1 MFPDLMIRNF
11 LILFLFLS
19 AEIILQGQEP
29 AYRINWNYEGQSFT
43 EFVKS
48 AESHYNLHFFYK
60 QEWVSNIR
68 LRKYDN
74 VNTVPQ
80 LLDNIFQN
88 SKIFHFIDKAG
99 NVILTRDYKVK
110 TSETVLLSGDK
121 FIPKTDYSK
130 QTEEQ
135 KFIENLQIEIGNP
148 ADKDKN
154 GKVVL
159 SGYVR
164 SKDSKEPIIG
174 ATVFVKE
181 LLTGSTTNEYGF
193 YAISLPR
200 GNYSLRF
207 TYIGMKETG
216 VKATINGSGK
226 LDIELKETLIPLR
239 ETVVTADKN
248 NVIQRFEVGL
258 EKLNMRTFKL
268 MPTALGETDILKGM
282 LLIPGVKTVGEGASG
297 FNVRGGATDQNLVLL
312 YGAPVFNTS
321 HFFGFF
327 SAVNSDIIKDVLL
340 YKGGIPAQYGGRIS
354 SVLDIISKDGNKEK
368 FKGNAGI
375 SPITTHLLV
384 EIPLIKEKLSLVMAG
399 RTTYSNWL
407 LGLMKDPTIRNS
419 KASFY
424 DFHGRMV
431 YEINNNNRV
440 ELSSYFSND
449 SFRFNSDTIYNYKN
463 QIIALKWRHTFN
475 INFIF
480 SLSANS
486 SIYSFNIDSKKDPVN
501 AFSLEHKINYSNLK
515 ADFNWYKINNHKF
528 NFGIDINRYSVLPGK
543 YMPASDSSII
553 APNIIETE
561 RAIESAL
568 YIEDKITLTD
578 YFSLNLGLRFGL
590 FSLYG
595 PKNILIYDPDQPLSQ
610 FSVTDTLRVKSGAV
624 YKTYAGPE
632 YRVSLNFKLSSNSS
646 FKVNYNRTR
655 QYLHLLTNTTS
666 ISPTDTWKLSDY
678 NLKPQTGDQ
687 YAIGYYV
694 QFPLAK
700 FELSAEIYYKRI
712 KDMIDFKGGT
722 NLVMNENIE
731 RDIINVTGK
740 AYGFEFMLK
749 RSFGKVN
756 WSTSYTYSRT
766 FVRSITKFSSDV
778 INGGKWFP
786 ASYDKPHDLTFM
798 FNYTL
803 TRRASFSLNYTY
815 NTGRPITYPVAVY
828 ENNNIIIIQYSDRN
842 QYRIPDYK
850 RLDISAR
857 LSGNLKSHKLANPAW
872 TFSVYN
878 LLGRENVY
886 SVYFK
891 STGSKVMGYKLSIF
905 ARAIPTI
912 TYSFDF

>member
-1 MFPDLMIRNF
+1 MKKYS
-11 LILFLFLS
+11 LILFFLLS
-19 AEIILQGQEP
+19 AEIILQGQESN
-29 AYRINWNYEGQSFT
+29 YRIDWDYDGQSFAA
-43 EFVKS
+43 FVKT
-48 AESHYNLHFFYK
+48 AESQYNLRFFYK
-60 QEWVSNIR
+60 SEWVSGIT

-74 VNTVPQ
+74 VTTVPQ
-80 LLDNIFQN
+80 LLDIIFQN

-99 NVILTRDYKVK
+99 NIILTRDYKIK
-110 TSETVLLSGDK
+110 TPETILYSGDK
-121 FIPKTDYSK
+121 YIPKAYYSK
-130 QTEEQ
+130 QIEEQ
-135 KFIENLQIEIGNP
+135 KFIENLQVEIGNP
-148 ADKDKN
+148 ADKNKS
-154 GKVVL
+154 GKVIV

-174 ATVFVKE
+174 VTVFVKE
-181 LLTGSTTNEYGF
+181 LSIGSITNEYGF
-193 YAISLPR
+193 YAISVPR
-200 GNYSLRF
+200 GNFNLRF

-216 VKATINGSGK
+216 IKATVNGAGK
-226 LDIELKETLIPLR
+226 LDVELKETLIPLK

-297 FNVRGGATDQNLVLL
+297 FNVRGGAIDQNLVLL
-312 YGAPVFNTS
+312 YGTPVFNTS

-354 SVLDIISKDGNKEK
+354 SVLDIISKDGNKER
-368 FKGNAGI
+368 FKGSAGI

-384 EIPLIKEKLSLVMAG
+384 EIPLIKEKLSLVLAG

-407 LGLMKDPTIRNS
+407 LGLVKDPAIRNS
-419 KASFY
+419 RASFY
-424 DFHGRMV
+424 DFNGRLV

-440 ELSSYFSND
+440 ELSSYLSND

-475 INFIF
+475 TNFIF

-486 SIYSFNIDSKKDPVN
+486 SIYSFNIESKKVPEN
-501 AFSLEHKINYSNLK
+501 AFSLMHKINYSNIK
-515 ADFNWYKINNHKF
+515 ADFNWYKVDNHKF
-528 NFGIDINRYSVLPGK
+528 NFGVDVNRYSVLPGK
-543 YMPASDSSII
+543 YMPASDSSLI
-553 APNIIETE
+553 APNTIETE

-568 YIEDKITLTD
+568 YAEDKITLTN
-578 YFSLNLGLRFGL
+578 YLSLNLGLRFGL
-590 FSLYG
+590 FTLFG
-595 PKNILIYDPDQPLSQ
+595 PANIMIYDPGQPMSQ
-610 FSVTDTLRVKSGAV
+610 SSVTDTLRVKSGTV

-632 YRVSLNFKLSSNSS
+632 YRVSLNFRLSNNSS
-646 FKVNYNRTR
+646 LKVNYNRTR

-678 NLKPQTGDQ
+678 NLKPQSGDQ
-687 YAIGYYV
+687 YAMGYYV
-694 QFPLAK
+694 EFPLAK
-700 FELSAEIYYKRI
+700 FELSAEIYYKKIRN
-712 KDMIDFKGGT
+712 MIDFKGGT

-731 RDIINVTGK
+731 RDIINVSGK
-740 AYGFEFMLK
+740 AYGFELMLK

-766 FVRSITKFSSDV
+766 FIRSTTKFSSDA
-778 INGGKWFP
+778 INGGNWFP
-786 ASYDKPHDLTFM
+786 ASYDKPHDLTFL

-803 TRRASFSLNYTY
+803 TRRASLSLNYTY

-828 ENNNIIIIQYSDRN
+828 ENNNLIIIQYSDRN
-842 QYRIPDYK
+842 QYRIPDYS

-857 LSGNLKSHKLANPAW
+857 LSGNLKSNKLANPAW

-891 STGSKVMGYKLSIF
+891 STGTKVMGYKLSIF
-905 ARAIPTI
+905 SRAIPTV